1 MLFSKEPKLPQNS
14 SEQLIEANELLN
26 TISPIVQ
33 NLYKNKASKW
43 VGTSLDMIT
52 TYLLYILGIACIGF
66 IFIMHTVFPF
76 HILGEIMNQK
86 AYETAVSNKGDL
98 QTFNIAIKSL
108 VVIIGLLLI
117 ILGFAKNASRKH
129 KNQLIQVGSTL
140 KNIEAMYINKKQV
153 LDNSIA
159 KVLSNESKTIEPKAI
174 EELG

>member
-66 IFIMHTVFPF
+66 IFIMH
-76 HILGEIMNQK
+76 I
-86 AYETAVSNKGDL
+86 Y
-98 QTFNIAIKSL
+98 
-108 VVIIGLLLI
+108 
-117 ILGFAKNASRKH
+117 
-129 KNQLIQVGSTL
+129 
-140 KNIEAMYINKKQV
+140 
-153 LDNSIA
+153 
-159 KVLSNESKTIEPKAI
+159 
-174 EELG
+174 

>member
-98 QTFNIAIKSL
+98 QIFNIAIKSL
-108 VVIIGLLLI
+108 VVMIGLLLI

-140 KNIEAMYINKKQV
+140 KNIEAMYIKKKQV

-159 KVLSNESKTIEPKAI
+159 KASIDELNAI
-174 EELG
+174 DSQAVEELK